1 VSSKDEVLQKLKDAI
16 LDTDDELVMQ
26 LVDEGVEVGLAP
38 LEIIMDGLQPGLSI
52 IGEDFDK
59 HTRFTADLVLAGEIM
74 TQTMNK
80 LRPIMEKGV
89 KGKGEVMVIG
99 TVEGDQ
105 HNVGKRVVSAVFAGN
120 GYQVI
125 DIGENQP
132 AAEFVKAAKEYDAT
146 IVGASA
152 ILGAQK
158 PYCKVIHEALAEA
171 GVRDKALYIV
181 GGWGM
186 TQEWCD
192 KVCADAYGDTA
203 LEAMNK
209 VKLILAGEVPKWKDR
224 VK

>member
-1 VSSKDEVLQKLKDAI
+1 VSKAEVLQKLIDAI

-26 LVDEGVEVGLAP
+26 LVDEGIEAGLTP
-38 LEIIMDGLQPGLSI
+38 LEIIMDGLQPGLNI

-74 TQTMNK
+74 TETMTK
-80 LRPIMEKGV
+80 LRPIMEKGA
-89 KGKGEVMVIG
+89 GGTSDIMVIG

-132 AAEFVKAAKEYDAT
+132 ASAFVDAAKEYRPK

-158 PYCKVIHEALAEA
+158 PYCKVIHQALTEA
-171 GVRDKALYIV
+171 GIRDEALYII

-203 LEAMNK
+203 LEAIDK
-209 VKLILAGEVPKWKDR
+209 VKLILAGELPKWKDR

>member
-1 VSSKDEVLQKLKDAI
+1 VSKDEVLKKLTDAI
-16 LDTDDELVMQ
+16 LDTDDELVLQ
-26 LVDEGVEVGLAP
+26 LVDEGIEVGLTP
-38 LEIIMDGLQPGLSI
+38 LEIIMDGLQPGLQI
-52 IGEDFDK
+52 IGEGFDK

-74 TQTMNK
+74 TQTMTK
-80 LRPIMEKGV
+80 LRPIMEGGAKGT
-89 KGKGEVMVIG
+89 GDIMVIG

-125 DIGENQP
+125 DIGEDQP
-132 AAEFVKAAKEYDAT
+132 ADAFVKAAKEYKPK

-158 PYCKVIHEALAEA
+158 PYCKVIHQALAEA
-171 GVRDKALYIV
+171 GMRDNLLYIV

-203 LEAMNK
+203 LEAMDR
-209 VKLILAGEVPKWKDR
+209 VKLILAGELPKWQDR

>member
-1 VSSKDEVLQKLKDAI
+1 LSKEEVLKKLADAI
-16 LDTDDELVMQ
+16 VDTDDELVMQ
-26 LVDEGVEVGLAP
+26 LVDEGIEAGLAP
-38 LEIIMDGLQPGLSI
+38 LQIIMEGLQPGLNI
-52 IGEDFDK
+52 IGEGFDK
-59 HTRFTADLVLAGEIM
+59 HTRFTADLVMAGEIM
-74 TQTMNK
+74 TETMKK
-80 LRPIMEKGV
+80 LRPIMEKGA
-89 KGKGEVMVIG
+89 KGKGDIMVIG

-132 AAEFVKAAKEYDAT
+132 ASEFVKAAKEYQPK

-158 PYCKVIHEALAEA
+158 PYCKVIHEALTEA
-171 GVRDKALYIV
+171 GIRDKALYIV

-192 KVCADAYGDTA
+192 RVCADAYGDTA
-203 LEAMNK
+203 LEAIDK
-209 VKLILAGEVPKWKDR
+209 VKLILAGELPKWRDR